1 VGLIISGGDEIV
13 LQCLLLTRSEYQI
26 SISVTND
33 ALRDY
38 QTANRLGIVHSKPAE
53 RKCLERAGVEWF
65 WVASSSRRYGR
76 ISVRIRGA
84 WPRT

>member
-13 LQCLLLTRSEYQI
+13 LRYLFLTRLVYQI
-26 SISVTND
+26 LISATND
-33 ALRDY
+33 ALRDC
-38 QTANRLGIVHSKPAE
+38 QNANRLGIVHNKPAE